1 MGTAIFLCSYGGRDA
16 SPGTG
21 AGYYLQTPEETRLKY
36 SVILL
41 AVLPVLIFLPAVS
54 SAEKINGFDVEWK
67 SASSY
72 TLSWTSPSVSIED
85 YSIKVV
91 DFDWKG
97 QVAVS
102 VTHKGETQNGIV
114 SQGEYR
120 IFDFTHNS
128 STFQG
133 IKIDP
138 DEISG
143 YNWLENP
150 PVNTGTYPCC
160 PQAEISVSVAEEASP
175 ALDMVTSLD
184 WDGRLG
190 YESTM
195 DIQIENTGEAA
206 FSGGN
211 LTIDT
216 GGLVPDE
223 QKLSDY
229 GLTYNP
235 SKHIISRV
243 WYTPLLENNSY
254 NLSVSLKPVQMN
266 TSAFIIKVDSDFWDS
281 NGKTYTSTATSTV
294 SLNNTINI
302 EKTITSATSIGE
314 PYTDEEDRGIV
325 GLGKITVVNL
335 YVTNLQSYR
344 VRELNLTD
352 SIIDGFDLVDNNTKL
367 QWTFDING
375 GERKEFRYEMRARKA
390 GSFEAPAAMAKWTEW
405 GATKLVL
412 SNVPSTRAYGAY
424 VLITKSTRK
433 TAFDLNESINVSV
446 RLENTGDLPAGMNV
460 TDIIPKNTTL
470 TSGSTEFRGYI
481 HPGEVVYIT
490 YELSANQTGELELP
504 SPQISFWIK
513 DYQFSYKFKPAPNVT
528 VTNFS
533 TAVQGNAS
541 NINPSATLEPA
552 FPVPTETP
560 ITTEMP
566 VLEETPVPKGLVDI
580 INEKAPWLEGVIP
593 MVMLLVTIVLM
604 LMLHV
609 LNR

>member
-1 MGTAIFLCSYGGRDA
+1 M
-16 SPGTG
+16 
-21 AGYYLQTPEETRLKY
+21 KY
-36 SVILL
+36 SVILF
-41 AVLPVLIFLPAVS
+41 AVLPALIFLPVVS
-54 SAEKINGFDVEWK
+54 SAEKINGFDVKWK
-67 SASSY
+67 DASTY

-91 DFDWKG
+91 DFDWEG
-97 QVAVS
+97 RVAVS

-120 IFDFTHNS
+120 VFDFTHNS

-138 DEISG
+138 DKISG
-143 YNWLENP
+143 YDWLETP
-150 PVNTGTYPCC
+150 PVNIGTYPCC

-175 ALDMVTSLD
+175 ALDMITSLN

-216 GGLVPDE
+216 GGLMPDE
-223 QKLSDY
+223 KKLSDY
-229 GLTYNP
+229 GLAYNP
-235 SKHIISRV
+235 SKHIISRI
-243 WYTPLLENNSY
+243 WYTPLLANNSY
-254 NLSVSLKPVQMN
+254 NTSVSLKPVQMN
-266 TSAFIIKVDSDFWDS
+266 TSAFIIKVNSNFWDS
-281 NGKTYTSTATSTV
+281 NGKVYTSTATSTV

-302 EKTITSATSIGE
+302 EKTITSATAIGE
-314 PYTDEEDRGIV
+314 PYTNDEDRGLI

-335 YVTNLQSYR
+335 YVTNLQSYS
-344 VRELNLTD
+344 VRALNLTD
-352 SIIDGFDLVDNNTKL
+352 SIIDGFDLVNNNTKL

-375 GERKEFRYEMRARKA
+375 GERKEFRYEMRARRA
-390 GSFEAPAAMAKWTEW
+390 GSFEALAATAKWTEW
-405 GATKLVL
+405 GTTKLVS
-412 SNVPSTRAYGAY
+412 SNKPSTRVYGAY

-433 TAFDLNESINVSV
+433 TTFDLNESINVSV
-446 RLENTGDLPAGMNV
+446 RLENTGDLPAGINI

-470 TSGSTEFRGYI
+470 TSSSPAFRGYI

-490 YELSANQTGELELP
+490 YELSVNQTGILEFP
-504 SPQISFWIK
+504 SPQISFWQK
-513 DYQFSYKFKPAPNVT
+513 DYQFSYKFKTAPNIT
-528 VTNFS
+528 IINSS
-533 TAVQGNAS
+533 TAVQDNAA
-541 NINPSATLEPA
+541 NPSVTSELA
-552 FPVPTETP
+552 FSVPTETP
-560 ITTEMP
+560 TTTEMP
-566 VLEETPVPKGLVDI
+566 VLAETPVPKGLLDI

-593 MVMLLVTIVLM
+593 MVMLLITIVLM

>member
-1 MGTAIFLCSYGGRDA
+1 
-16 SPGTG
+16 
-21 AGYYLQTPEETRLKY
+21 LKY
-36 SVILL
+36 SIILF
-41 AVLPVLIFLPAVS
+41 AILPVLIFLPAVS

-67 SASSY
+67 DASTY

-91 DFDWKG
+91 DFDWEG
-97 QVAVS
+97 RVAVS
-102 VTHKGETQNGIV
+102 VTHNGETQNGIV

-120 IFDFTHNS
+120 VFDFTHNS

-150 PVNTGTYPCC
+150 PINIGTYPCC

-175 ALDMVTSLD
+175 ALDMVTSLN

-195 DIQIENTGEAA
+195 DIQIENTGDAA

-223 QKLSDY
+223 QKLSYY
-229 GLTYNP
+229 GFTYNP
-235 SKHIISRV
+235 LKHIINRV
-243 WYTPLLENNSY
+243 WNTPLLANNSY
-254 NLSVSLKPVQMN
+254 NTSVSLKAVQM
-266 TSAFIIKVDSDFWDS
+266 TPAAFIIKVDSDFWDS
-281 NGKTYTSTATSTV
+281 NGKLYISTTTSTV

-302 EKTITSATSIGE
+302 EKTITSATAIGE
-314 PYTDEEDRGIV
+314 PYTDDEDRGLV

-352 SIIDGFDLVDNNTKL
+352 SIIDGFDLVNNNTKL
-367 QWTFDING
+367 QWSFDING
-375 GERKEFRYEMRARKA
+375 SERKEFRYEMRARRA
-390 GSFEAPAAMAKWTEW
+390 GSFEAPAATVNWTEW
-405 GATKLVL
+405 GTTKLVS
-412 SNVPSTRAYGAY
+412 SNKPSTRVYGAY
-424 VLITKSTRK
+424 MLITKSTRK

-446 RLENTGDLPAGMNV
+446 RLENTGDLPAGINF
-460 TDIIPKNTTL
+460 TDIIPNNAKII
-470 TSGSTEFRGYI
+470 SGSTAFKGYI
-481 HPGEVVYIT
+481 HPGEAVYVT
-490 YELSANQTGELELP
+490 YELLADQTGELGFS
-504 SPQISFWIK
+504 SPQISFWKK
-513 DYQFSYKFKPAPNVT
+513 DYQLSYKFKPAPNIT
-528 VTNFS
+528 IINS
-533 TAVQGNAS
+533 SIAVQGNAA
-541 NINPSATLEPA
+541 NPSTTLEPA
-552 FPVPTETP
+552 FSMPTETP
-560 ITTEMP
+560 TTTEMP
-566 VLEETPVPKGLVDI
+566 VLAETPIPKGLLDI
-580 INEKAPWLEGVIP
+580 VNEKAPWLEGVIP

-609 LNR
+609 INR

>member
-1 MGTAIFLCSYGGRDA
+1 MKG
-16 SPGTG
+16 
-21 AGYYLQTPEETRLKY
+21 
-36 SVILL
+36 SVILF

-54 SAEKINGFDVEWK
+54 SAERINGFDVEWK

-143 YNWLENP
+143 YDWLETP
-150 PVNTGTYPCC
+150 PVNIGTYPCC

-175 ALDMVTSLD
+175 ALEMVTSLD

-195 DIQIENTGEAA
+195 DIQIENTGDAA
-206 FSGGN
+206 FSRGN

-216 GGLVPDE
+216 GGLIPDE
-223 QKLSDY
+223 KKLSDY

-243 WYTPLLENNSY
+243 WYTPLLANNSY
-254 NLSVSLKPVQMN
+254 NTSVSLKPVQMNPN
-266 TSAFIIKVDSDFWDS
+266 TSAFIIKVDSNFWDL
-281 NGKTYTSTATSTV
+281 NGKTYTSTTTSTV

-302 EKTITSATSIGE
+302 EKTITSATVIGE
-314 PYTDEEDRGIV
+314 LDTDEEDRGIV
-325 GLGKITVVNL
+325 GLGKVTVVNL

-344 VRELNLTD
+344 VRALNLTD
-352 SIIDGFDLVDNNTKL
+352 SIIDGFDLVNNNTKL
-367 QWTFDING
+367 QWVFDING
-375 GERKEFRYEMRARKA
+375 SERKEFRYEMKASRA
-390 GSFEAPAAMAKWTEW
+390 GSFEAPAATAKWIEW
-405 GATKLVL
+405 GTTRLVS
-412 SNVPSTRAYGAY
+412 SNKPSTRVYGAY
-424 VLITKSTRK
+424 VLVSKSTRK
-433 TAFDLNESINVSV
+433 TTFDLNESINVSV
-446 RLENTGDLPAGMNV
+446 RLENTGDFPVEMNV

-470 TSGSTEFRGYI
+470 ISGSAAFRGNI
-481 HPGEVVYIT
+481 RPGQTIYIT
-490 YELSANQTGELELP
+490 YALSADQPGELGFP
-504 SPQISFWIK
+504 SPQVSFLKK
-513 DYQFSYKFKPAPNVT
+513 DYGASYTFKPAPNIT
-528 VTNFS
+528 VINSS
-533 TAVQGNAS
+533 TAMQMAAA
-541 NINPSATLEPA
+541 NINQNADLEPA
-552 FPVPTETP
+552 STVLTETP
-560 ITTEMP
+560 VTTEMP
-566 VLEETPVPKGLVDI
+566 VLAETPVPKSLLNI
-580 INEKAPWLEGVIP
+580 INDKAPWLEGVIP
-593 MVMLLVTIVLM
+593 MVMLLITIVLM

>member
-1 MGTAIFLCSYGGRDA
+1 M
-16 SPGTG
+16 
-21 AGYYLQTPEETRLKY
+21 KY
-36 SVILL
+36 SVILF

-67 SASSY
+67 DASTY

-91 DFDWKG
+91 DFDWEG

-150 PVNTGTYPCC
+150 PVNIGTYPCC

-175 ALDMVTSLD
+175 ALEMVTSLN

-216 GGLVPDE
+216 GGLIPDE
-223 QKLSDY
+223 KKLSDY
-229 GLTYNP
+229 GFSYNP

-243 WYTPLLENNSY
+243 WYTPLLANNSY
-254 NLSVSLKPVQMN
+254 NTSVSLKPVQMN
-266 TSAFIIKVDSDFWDS
+266 PNTSAFIIKVNSNFWGL

-302 EKTITSATSIGE
+302 EKTITSATVIGE
-314 PYTDEEDRGIV
+314 QYTDEEDRGLV

-344 VRELNLTD
+344 VRALNLTD
-352 SIIDGFDLVDNNTKL
+352 SIIDGFDLVNNNTKL
-367 QWTFDING
+367 QWIFDING
-375 GERKEFRYEMRARKA
+375 SERKEFRYEMRARGA
-390 GSFEAPAAMAKWTEW
+390 GSFEAPVATAKWTEW
-405 GATKLVL
+405 GTTKMVS
-412 SNVPSTRAYGAY
+412 SNKPSTRVYGAY

-433 TAFDLNESINVSV
+433 TTFDLNESINVSV
-446 RLENTGDLPAGMNV
+446 RLENTGDLPAGINV

-470 TSGSTEFRGYI
+470 ISGSTAFRGYI
-481 HPGEVVYIT
+481 HPREAVYVT
-490 YELSANQTGELELP
+490 YELSADQTGQLEFPLP
-504 SPQISFWIK
+504 QVSFWKK
-513 DYQFSYKFKPAPNVT
+513 DYQFSYKLKTAPNAT
-528 VTNFS
+528 VINS
-533 TAVQGNAS
+533 SIAMQDNAA

-552 FPVPTETP
+552 IPVPTETP

-566 VLEETPVPKGLVDI
+566 VLAETPVPKGLVDI

>member
-1 MGTAIFLCSYGGRDA
+1 M
-16 SPGTG
+16 
-21 AGYYLQTPEETRLKY
+21 KY
-36 SVILL
+36 SVILF
-41 AVLPVLIFLPAVS
+41 AVLPVLIFLPAIS
-54 SAEKINGFDVEWK
+54 SAERINGFDVEWK
-67 SASSY
+67 DASTY

-91 DFDWKG
+91 DFDWEG
-97 QVAVS
+97 RVAVS

-150 PVNTGTYPCC
+150 PVNIGTYPCC

-175 ALDMVTSLD
+175 ALNMVTSLN

-216 GGLVPDE
+216 GGLIPDE
-223 QKLSDY
+223 KKLSDY
-229 GLTYNP
+229 GFSYNP

-243 WYTPLLENNSY
+243 WSTPLLANNSY
-254 NLSVSLKPVQMN
+254 NTSVSLKPVQMAPN
-266 TSAFIIKVDSDFWDS
+266 ASTFIIKVDSNFRDL
-281 NGKTYTSTATSTV
+281 NGKIYTSTATSTV

-302 EKTITSATSIGE
+302 EKTITSATAIGE
-314 PYTDEEDRGIV
+314 PYTDDEDRGIV

-344 VRELNLTD
+344 VRALNLTD
-352 SIIDGFDLVDNNTKL
+352 SIIDGFDLVNNNTKL
-367 QWTFDING
+367 QWIFDING
-375 GERKEFRYEMRARKA
+375 SERKEFRYEMRARSA
-390 GSFEAPAAMAKWTEW
+390 GSFEAPAATAKWTEW
-405 GATKLVL
+405 GATKLIS
-412 SNVPSTRAYGAY
+412 SNKPSTRVYGAY

-433 TAFDLNESINVSV
+433 TTFGLNESINVSV
-446 RLENTGDLPAGMNV
+446 RLESTGDLPAGINV

-470 TSGSTEFRGYI
+470 ISGSTAFRGYV

-490 YELSANQTGELELP
+490 YELSADQTGELEFP
-504 SPQISFWIK
+504 SPQISFWKK
-513 DYQFSYKFKPAPNVT
+513 DYQFSYKFKPAPNIT
-528 VTNFS
+528 IINSS
-533 TAVQGNAS
+533 TAVQGNAA
-541 NINPSATLEPA
+541 NINPGATLEPA
-552 FPVPTETP
+552 FPVLTETP
-560 ITTEMP
+560 TTTEMP
-566 VLEETPVPKGLVDI
+566 VLAQTPVPKGLVDI

>member
-1 MGTAIFLCSYGGRDA
+1 MKG
-16 SPGTG
+16 
-21 AGYYLQTPEETRLKY
+21 
-36 SVILL
+36 SVILF
-41 AVLPVLIFLPAVS
+41 AVLPVLIFLPAIS
-54 SAEKINGFDVEWK
+54 SAERINGFDVEWK
-67 SASSY
+67 DASTY
-72 TLSWTSPSVSIED
+72 TLSWTSPSTSIED

-91 DFDWKG
+91 DFDWEG
-97 QVAVS
+97 RVAVS
-102 VTHKGETQNGIV
+102 VTHKGETQNGII

-150 PVNTGTYPCC
+150 PVNIGTYPCC

-223 QKLSDY
+223 QKLSNY

-243 WYTPLLENNSY
+243 WYTPLLANNSY
-254 NLSVSLKPVQMN
+254 NLSVSLKPVQMAPDAS
-266 TSAFIIKVDSDFWDS
+266 TFIIKVDSDFWDS
-281 NGKTYTSTATSTV
+281 NGKIYTSTATSTV
-294 SLNNTINI
+294 SLNKTINI
-302 EKTITSATSIGE
+302 DKTITSATVIGE
-314 PYTDEEDRGIV
+314 LDTDEEDRGIV
-325 GLGKITVVNL
+325 GLGKVTVVNL
-335 YVTNLQSYR
+335 YVTNMQSYR
-344 VRELNLTD
+344 VRALNLTD
-352 SIIDGFDLVDNNTKL
+352 SIIDGFDLMNNNTKL

-375 GERKEFRYEMRARKA
+375 SERKEFRYEMIARRA
-390 GSFEAPAAMAKWTEW
+390 GSFEAPAATAKWTEW
-405 GATKLVL
+405 GTTRLVS
-412 SNVPSTRAYGAY
+412 SNKPSTRVYGAY
-424 VLITKSTRK
+424 VLVSKSTRK
-433 TAFDLNESINVSV
+433 TTFDLNESINVSV
-446 RLENTGDLPAGMNV
+446 RLENTGDFPVEINV

-470 TSGSTEFRGYI
+470 ISGSTAFRGDI
-481 HPGEVVYIT
+481 HPGQTVYIT
-490 YELSANQTGELELP
+490 YALSTDQPAELGFP
-504 SPQISFWIK
+504 SPQVSFLKK
-513 DYQFSYKFKPAPNVT
+513 DYGASYTFKPAPNIT
-528 VTNFS
+528 VINSS
-533 TAVQGNAS
+533 TAMQMAAANIDQNAD
-541 NINPSATLEPA
+541 LEPVS
-552 FPVPTETP
+552 PIPTEMSVP
-560 ITTEMP
+560 IETP
-566 VLEETPVPKGLVDI
+566 VLIETPVPKGLLNI
-580 INEKAPWLEGVIP
+580 INDKAPWLEGVIP
-593 MVMLLVTIVLM
+593 MVMLLITIVLM

>member
-1 MGTAIFLCSYGGRDA
+1 
-16 SPGTG
+16 
-21 AGYYLQTPEETRLKY
+21 LKY
-36 SVILL
+36 SIILF
-41 AVLPVLIFLPAVS
+41 AILPVLIFLPAVS
-54 SAEKINGFDVEWK
+54 SAEKINGFDVEWND
-67 SASSY
+67 ASTY
-72 TLSWTSPSVSIED
+72 TLSWTSPSISIED

-91 DFDWKG
+91 DFDWEG
-97 QVAVS
+97 RVAVS
-102 VTHKGETQNGIV
+102 VTHNGETQNGIV

-150 PVNTGTYPCC
+150 PVNIGTYPCC

-175 ALDMVTSLD
+175 ALDMVTSLN

-195 DIQIENTGEAA
+195 DIQIENTGDAA

-216 GGLVPDE
+216 GGLIPDE
-223 QKLSDY
+223 KKLSDY

-235 SKHIISRV
+235 SNHIISRV
-243 WYTPLLENNSY
+243 WYTPLLANNSY
-254 NLSVSLKPVQMN
+254 NLSVSLKPVQM
-266 TSAFIIKVDSDFWDS
+266 TPAAFIIKVDSDFWDS
-281 NGKTYTSTATSTV
+281 NGKLYTSTTTSTV

-302 EKTITSATSIGE
+302 EKTITSATAIGE
-314 PYTDEEDRGIV
+314 PYTDDEDRGLV

-352 SIIDGFDLVDNNTKL
+352 SIIDGFDLVNINTKL
-367 QWTFDING
+367 QWSFDING
-375 GERKEFRYEMRARKA
+375 SERKEFRYEMRARRA
-390 GSFEAPAAMAKWTEW
+390 GSFEAPAATANWTEW
-405 GATKLVL
+405 GTTKLVS
-412 SNVPSTRAYGAY
+412 SNKPSTRVYGAY

-446 RLENTGDLPAGMNV
+446 RLENTGDLPAGINF
-460 TDIIPKNTTL
+460 TDIIPNNTKII
-470 TSGSTEFRGYI
+470 SGSTAFKGYI
-481 HPGEVVYIT
+481 HPGEAVYVT
-490 YELSANQTGELELP
+490 YELSADQTGELEFS
-504 SPQISFWIK
+504 SPQISFWQK
-513 DYQFSYKFKPAPNVT
+513 DYQLSYKFKPAPNIT
-528 VTNFS
+528 IINS
-533 TAVQGNAS
+533 SIAVQGNAA
-541 NINPSATLEPA
+541 NPSTALEPA
-552 FPVPTETP
+552 YSVPTEAPT
-560 ITTEMP
+560 TTEMP
-566 VLEETPVPKGLVDI
+566 VLAETPVPKGLLDI
-580 INEKAPWLEGVIP
+580 VNEKAPWLEGVIP

-609 LNR
+609 INR

>member
-1 MGTAIFLCSYGGRDA
+1 
-16 SPGTG
+16 
-21 AGYYLQTPEETRLKY
+21 LKY
-36 SVILL
+36 SIILF
-41 AVLPVLIFLPAVS
+41 AVLPVLIFLPSVS

-67 SASSY
+67 DASTY

-91 DFDWKG
+91 DFDWEG
-97 QVAVS
+97 RVAVS
-102 VTHKGETQNGIV
+102 VTHNGETQNGIV

-150 PVNTGTYPCC
+150 PVNIGTYPCC

-175 ALDMVTSLD
+175 ALDMVTSLN

-216 GGLVPDE
+216 GGLIPDE
-223 QKLSDY
+223 KKLSDY
-229 GLTYNP
+229 GLSYNP

-243 WYTPLLENNSY
+243 WYTPLLANNSY
-254 NLSVSLKPVQMN
+254 NTSVSLKPVQMN
-266 TSAFIIKVDSDFWDS
+266 TSAFIIKVDSNFWDL
-281 NGKTYTSTATSTV
+281 NGKVYTSTATSTV

-302 EKTITSATSIGE
+302 EKTITGATVIGE
-314 PYTDEEDRGIV
+314 QYTDQEDRGVV
-325 GLGKITVVNL
+325 GLGKVTVVNL

-344 VRELNLTD
+344 VRALNLTD
-352 SIIDGFDLVDNNTKL
+352 SVIDGFDLVNNNTKL
-367 QWTFDING
+367 QWSFDING
-375 GERKEFRYEMRARKA
+375 SERKEFRYEMRARRA
-390 GSFEAPAAMAKWTEW
+390 GSFEAPAATAEWTEW
-405 GATKLVL
+405 GTTKLVS
-412 SNVPSTRAYGAY
+412 SNKPSTRVYGAY

-433 TAFDLNESINVSV
+433 TAFDLNESINVSI
-446 RLENTGDLPAGMNV
+446 RLENTGDLPAGINV
-460 TDIIPKNTTL
+460 RDVIPNNTTII
-470 TSGSTEFRGYI
+470 SGSTAFRGYI
-481 HPGEVVYIT
+481 HPGEAVYIT
-490 YELSANQTGELELP
+490 YELSTDQTGEMEFP
-504 SPQISFWIK
+504 SPQINFWKK
-513 DYQFSYKFKPAPNVT
+513 DYESSYKFKPAPNIT
-528 VTNFS
+528 VINS
-533 TAVQGNAS
+533 SIAMESAVA
-541 NINPSATLEPA
+541 NINQSAALEPVS
-552 FPVPTETP
+552 PVPTEETTVPTETP
-560 ITTEMP
+560 
-566 VLEETPVPKGLVDI
+566 VPIGLLDI

>member
-1 MGTAIFLCSYGGRDA
+1 M
-16 SPGTG
+16 
-21 AGYYLQTPEETRLKY
+21 KY
-36 SVILL
+36 SVILF
-41 AVLPVLIFLPAVS
+41 AVLPVLIFLPAIS
-54 SAEKINGFDVEWK
+54 SAERINGFEVEWK
-67 SASSY
+67 DESTY

-91 DFDWKG
+91 DFDWEG
-97 QVAVS
+97 RVAVS

-138 DEISG
+138 EEISG
-143 YNWLENP
+143 YNWLEDP
-150 PVNTGTYPCC
+150 PVNIGTYPCC
-160 PQAEISVSVAEEASP
+160 PQAKISVSVAEEASP
-175 ALDMVTSLD
+175 ELDMVTSLD

-216 GGLVPDE
+216 GGLIPDE
-223 QKLSDY
+223 KKLSDY
-229 GLTYNP
+229 GFSYNP

-243 WYTPLLENNSY
+243 WYTPLLANNSY
-254 NLSVSLKPVQMN
+254 NTSVSLKAVQMN
-266 TSAFIIKVDSDFWDS
+266 TSAFIIKVNSNFRGL

-302 EKTITSATSIGE
+302 EKTITDATVIGE
-314 PYTDEEDRGIV
+314 PYADEEDRGLV
-325 GLGKITVVNL
+325 GLGKVTVVNI
-335 YVTNLQSYR
+335 YVTNLQSYG
-344 VRELNLTD
+344 VRALNLTD
-352 SIIDGFDLVDNNTKL
+352 SIIDGFDLVNNNTKL
-367 QWTFDING
+367 QWVFDING
-375 GERKEFRYEMRARKA
+375 SERKEFRYEMRARRV
-390 GSFEAPAAMAKWTEW
+390 GNFEAPAATAKWTEW
-405 GATKLVL
+405 ETTKLVL
-412 SNVPSTRAYGAY
+412 SNRPSTRVYGAY

-433 TAFDLNESINVSV
+433 TIFDLNESINVSV
-446 RLENTGDLPAGMNV
+446 RLENTGDLPAGINV
-460 TDIIPKNTTL
+460 TDIIPNNTTII
-470 TSGSTEFRGYI
+470 SGSPAFRGYL
-481 HPGEVVYIT
+481 HPGEAVYIT
-490 YELSANQTGELELP
+490 YELSADQTGGLEFP

-513 DYQFSYKFKPAPNVT
+513 DYQFSYKFKTAPNIT
-528 VTNFS
+528 IINFS
-533 TAVQGNAS
+533 TAAQDNAA
-541 NINPSATLEPA
+541 NPSATLEPGSS
-552 FPVPTETP
+552 VPTETSV
-560 ITTEMP
+560 TTEMP
-566 VLEETPVPKGLVDI
+566 VLEETPVPKSLVDI

-609 LNR
+609 FNR